1 MSISSIHEDY
11 LDPDKHLWEDET
23 PESYQIVLDF
33 FGAENEEQAI
43 KNAYRYTNAGIWIG
57 FCEYGIRLGSIVEG
71 CDFGTA
77 IYVLRYENEFTKED
91 IQKRI
96 DAAEHEADEIW
107 KWQNAPCTK
116 TGKPSEGGSTTQ
128 ADLGLDA
135 PDTNNNYGMFEQ
147 DGRSS

>member
-33 FGAENEEQAI
+33 FSAKDEKEAI
-43 KNAYRYTNAGIWIG
+43 RNIYKYTNAGMWLE
-57 FCEYGIRLGSIVEG
+57 FHDYGIRIGSIVEG

-77 IYVLRYENEFTKED
+77 IYVLRYEDDFTKGD

-96 DAAEHEADEIW
+96 DAVEHEADEIW

-116 TGKPSEGGSTTQ
+116 TGKPSERGSTTQ

>member
-11 LDPDKHLWEDET
+11 LDPDKHLWEDEIS
-23 PESYQIVLDF
+23 ESYQIVLNF

-43 KNAYRYTNAGIWIG
+43 KNAYRYTDAGIWIE

-96 DAAEHEADEIW
+96 DAVEHEADEIW

-116 TGKPSEGGSTTQ
+116 TGKPSERGRTTQ